1 MALPFFDAYCRKDLG
16 DTFKVY
22 KHVEEILGTR
32 VSARLHVLWR
42 RVVAHY
48 DADEFGHTALDLG
61 QSVDPVSVLQANVE
75 DAHVRPRCGDTFH
88 RLVVRCC
95 LTDNRMLAI
104 RFDHLDEALAKRRR
118 ILHQEDFH
126 ASLDVSCLHGPQ
138 YAHRPAGAPSACA
151 ELTPRNG
158 SSGCRN
164 RLTRPRAP
172 AGR

>member
-1 MALPFFDAYCRKDLG
+1 MFFPFLDADGRKNLR
-16 DTFKVY
+16 DTFKVRGF
-22 KHVEEILGTR
+22 VEKILGTR
-32 VSARLHVLWR
+32 ISARLHVLWR

-104 RFDHLDEALAKRRR
+104 RFDHLDETLAKRRR

-126 ASLDVSCLHGPQ
+126 GSGGFGSRKATALQ
-138 YAHRPAGAPSACA
+138 
-151 ELTPRNG
+151 PR
-158 SSGCRN
+158 
-164 RLTRPRAP
+164 
-172 AGR
+172 